1 LKSSKNKAS
10 SFLMVFLVVLSFLI
24 FLPQALVSQN
34 QFPKPV
40 GHVNDFADVI
50 SENTG
55 RQIEAICIEVK
66 QKTGAEIAILTVQ
79 TIGDQHY
86 TDYTIRLTE
95 DENWQLGEQGKD
107 NGVLIFQTVQERKF
121 RIEIGYGLEGIIPMV

>member
-1 LKSSKNKAS
+1 MKFSKNKTS
-10 SFLMVFLVVLSFLI
+10 SFLMVFLVVLSFSI

-55 RQIEAICIEVK
+55 CQIEAICIEVK
-66 QKTGAEIAILTVQ
+66 QKTGAKIAILTVQ
-79 TIGDQHY
+79 TIGDQHD
-86 TDYTIRLTE
+86 TDYTIRLLE

>member
-1 LKSSKNKAS
+1 MKFSKNKTS

-55 RQIEAICIEVK
+55 CQIEAICIEVK

-79 TIGDQHY
+79 TIGDQHD
-86 TDYTIRLTE
+86 TDYTIRLLE
-95 DENWQLGEQGKD
+95 DENWQLGERGKD
-107 NGVLIFQTVQERKF
+107 NGVLIFKLF
-121 RIEIGYGLEGIIPMV
+121 RREN